1 MNKSV
6 FLVEDEL
13 LISLEI
19 EMLLTE
25 MGLESY
31 GPFPSCHDALAGLAN
46 IGAHKIGCA
55 ILDVKLT
62 DGDALPLARIFHQHG
77 IPIIFSS
84 GHANNHYLEQF
95 YPPGKYISKPFDPS
109 QMKKTIDSSIKGN

>member
-1 MNKSV
+1 MSKCV

-19 EMLLTE
+19 EMLLSE
-25 MGLESY
+25 LNIQSH
-31 GPFPSCHDALAGLAN
+31 GPFSSCQAALAALEQ
-46 IGAHKIGCA
+46 IDTHSIDCA

-62 DGDALPLARIFHQHG
+62 DGEALPLARVFHQHG

-84 GHANNHYLEQF
+84 GHANNHYLETY
-95 YPPGKYISKPFDPS
+95 YPPGKYISKPFDPTL
-109 QMKKTIDSSIKGN
+109 MKNTIALSVQKS

>member
-1 MNKSV
+1 MNKCV

-19 EMLLTE
+19 EMLLAE
-25 MGLESY
+25 LGIKSH
-31 GPFPSCHDALAGLAN
+31 GPFSSCHAALTALDA
-46 IGAHKIGCA
+46 IGAHNIDCA

-62 DGDALPLARIFHQHG
+62 DGDALPLARVFHQRG

-84 GHANNHYLEQF
+84 GHANSQYLEAY
-95 YPPGKYISKPFDPS
+95 YPPGKYISKPFDPTT
-109 QMKKTIDSSIKGN
+109 MKETITLSIEK

>member
-1 MNKSV
+1 MNKCV

-19 EMLLTE
+19 EMLLAE
-25 MGLESY
+25 LNIKSY
-31 GPFPSCHDALAGLAN
+31 GPFSSCEAALSALERIDTHSIN
-46 IGAHKIGCA
+46 CA

-62 DGDALPLARIFHQHG
+62 DGEALPLARVFHQRG

-84 GHANNHYLEQF
+84 GHANNHYLETY
-95 YPPGKYISKPFDPS
+95 YPPGQYISKPFDPTL
-109 QMKKTIDSSIKGN
+109 MKNTIKTSIQKS